1 MNEFAKKLITYIIIN
16 NMGSLKFSLRE
27 LKVKSLF
34 PIKLLI
40 DPKIKDILFEMDT
53 ENILNSERII

>member
-16 NMGSLKFSLRE
+16 NMGSLKFNLRE